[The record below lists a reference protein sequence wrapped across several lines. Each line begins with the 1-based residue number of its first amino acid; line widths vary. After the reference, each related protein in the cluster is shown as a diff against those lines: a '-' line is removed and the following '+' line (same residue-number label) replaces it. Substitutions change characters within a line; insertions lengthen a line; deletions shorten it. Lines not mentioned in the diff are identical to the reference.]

1 MRWGVAGNN
10 WYNKNRSHI
19 LNQFEQHCEL
29 NWNAY
34 WRFMSN
40 QGQWLISIRKMFGP
54 PSQHRLAAKL
64 FPLAL
69 SYDWSCY
76 GWRKRNTGAPWRQ
89 EADPKLQSKSQNLWA
104 TWEQL
109 LYDCK
114 VCIGHAITLNQVW
127 LVCLWFDCWLQ
138 CLWQF
143 LSATKFTTCFRDG
156 NGPSEAKAQSREAVG
171 PT

>member
-1 MRWGVAGNN
+1 
-10 WYNKNRSHI
+10 
-19 LNQFEQHCEL
+19 
-29 NWNAY
+29 
-34 WRFMSN
+34 
-40 QGQWLISIRKMFGP
+40 MFGP
-54 PSQHRLAAKL
+54 PSQHCLAAKL

-89 EADPKLQSKSQNLWA
+89 EADPKLQSKSPKLWA

-143 LSATKFTTCFRDG
+143 LSATKGKWTQWSQ
-156 NGPSEAKAQSREAVG
+156 GPVKGSSG
-171 PT
+171 PHLGESWPQITFWLLYDFDALPACSKEISLNSLNSFHEPNESMWISWNEKTMPN